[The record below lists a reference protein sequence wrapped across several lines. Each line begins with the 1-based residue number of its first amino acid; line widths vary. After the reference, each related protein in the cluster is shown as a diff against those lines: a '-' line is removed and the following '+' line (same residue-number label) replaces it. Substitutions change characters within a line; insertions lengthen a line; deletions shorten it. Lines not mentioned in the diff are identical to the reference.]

1 MEKLK
6 RFFQYFLIPSENN
19 NYQPKSLHTDFLL
32 IYLLIA
38 FFMSIIFKK
47 VNLTNVLGFAT
58 DITSEKL
65 LQLTNREREKNNL
78 ADLTYNDELAAAAYQ
93 KAQDMFNNNYW
104 AHFSPEGKTPWDFIL
119 KSGYRYE
126 YAGENLAKNFLFSD
140 GVISAWMNSPSHRE
154 NILKP
159 EYTNVGFAIV
169 NGILNGEETT
179 LVVQMFG
186 RPLDSKTAS
195 VPPETQIQKTPKNS
209 IATKGNDNEG
219 VVLAN
224 KVETKKMGLPRFAF
238 NLNLTFF
245 MFLLIAL
252 ALDFYFVIKLRVI
265 RVGGKTPA
273 HLIFIFFIIIGLI
286 ILSKGAII

>member
-65 LQLTNREREKNNL
+65 LQLTNRERKKNNL

-140 GVISAWMNSPSHRE
+140 GVISAWMNSPTHKE

-186 RPLDSKTAS
+186 RPLDSKTANL
-195 VPPETQIQKTPKNS
+195 PPDTEAQKTPSNS
-209 IATKGNDNEG
+209 VVTKGNDNEG

-224 KVETKKMGLPRFAF
+224 KVEAKKMGLPRFAF

-252 ALDFYFVIKLRVI
+252 ALDFYFVVKLRVI
-265 RVGGKTPA
+265 RIGGKTPA
-273 HLIFIFFIIIGLI
+273 HLIFIVFIIIGLI